1 MISLPEYATI
11 KDYYCLAHWGHNKE
25 YLLQMCFLRPY
36 MEASFPEIKIFISCR
51 DEHMYL
57 LNGQERI
64 LQKSKVIENKNQFA
78 YIREICNNQQTHP
91 VEDFMN
97 ESEIYFSKIAN
108 QNSKYSVPGSCV
120 LLTQSNQPTKQLT
133 SYQLQKI
140 TEHVEKFH
148 IDIQINKPPESFDW
162 IIGVENELLYDQAAK
177 GKKVTLIPTGVGE
190 NLFKN
195 MFPDAEILKISQH
208 A

>member
-1 MISLPEYATI
+1 
-11 KDYYCLAHWGHNKE
+11 
-25 YLLQMCFLRPY
+25 

-64 LQKSKVIENKNQFA
+64 VQKSKVIENKNQFA

>member
-1 MISLPEYATI
+1 
-11 KDYYCLAHWGHNKE
+11 
-25 YLLQMCFLRPY
+25 
-36 MEASFPEIKIFISCR
+36 
-51 DEHMYL
+51 
-57 LNGQERI
+57 
-64 LQKSKVIENKNQFA
+64 
-78 YIREICNNQQTHP
+78 
-91 VEDFMN
+91 
-97 ESEIYFSKIAN
+97 
-108 QNSKYSVPGSCV
+108 
-120 LLTQSNQPTKQLT
+120 LTQSNQPTKQLT